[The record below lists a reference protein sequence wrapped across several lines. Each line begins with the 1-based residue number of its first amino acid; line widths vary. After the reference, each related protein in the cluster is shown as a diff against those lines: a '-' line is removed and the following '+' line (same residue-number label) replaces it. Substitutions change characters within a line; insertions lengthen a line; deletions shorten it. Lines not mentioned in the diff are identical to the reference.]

1 MENFR
6 VNPVYWLLRRV
17 CSEEVR
23 VLLGGPVYWLVV
35 ELDSWVWSE
44 EVRVVE
50 GWRGPGLYCLENL
63 YEDPVYWLV

>member
-1 MENFR
+1 M
-6 VNPVYWLLRRV
+6 NPVYWLLMGLKRRV

-23 VLLGGPVYWLVV
+23 VLLEGPVYLLVV

-50 GWRGPGLYCLENL
+50 GWRGPGLYYMENL
-63 YEDPVYWLV
+63 YVDPVYWLV